1 MTRMIKQPI
10 TIVLTLLLLS
20 TSTMVFAAR
29 NNLINFVEFQLPTA
43 QLLSFSSQGV
53 RVNRC
58 PSCAIDEWRIDQDTQ
73 FYDQNQAV
81 DLQTATHLF
90 VTKPY
95 SHVSLFVDRQ
105 QGRVSK
111 VVFGGF
117 IEIAPINHELRS
129 SAQ

>member
-81 DLQTATHLF
+81 NLQTATHLF

-117 IEIAPINHELRS
+117 SEIEPINHNIQT

>member
-1 MTRMIKQPI
+1 MTSSIKQPI
-10 TIVLTLLLLS
+10 VIALTLLLLS
-20 TSTMVFAAR
+20 ISSTAWSDSTRRISV
-29 NNLINFVEFQLPTA
+29 IEYQLPTA

-58 PSCAIDEWRIDQDTQ
+58 PSCAIDEWRVDHNTRFFDR
-73 FYDQNQAV
+73 NQAI
-81 DLQTATHLF
+81 DLQAATHLF

-95 SHVSLFVDRQ
+95 SHVSLFTDIE
-105 QGRVSK
+105 QGRVNK

-117 IEIAPINHELRS
+117 DEIEPINHTIQT